1 MSSTEKVTD
10 PTTKKSEITS
20 PDASCGDGNALGQGG
35 TSEVGLQSAEN
46 ITEGIERSDWAGLV
60 REYEENNARCRELE
74 ARLDDI
80 TALVTEGLRQ
90 IVVVLATMPPETIIG
105 DRIVKL
111 SEQIFEECKSVSAFI
126 AEIGLKDAQSLRQ
139 MSESFAHQAS
149 QSNHAEKKRRY
160 MERSESI
167 ARAAVLVEQIAYQTI
182 ERLSAYEKDE
192 TAVSAKV
199 ISAR

>member
-1 MSSTEKVTD
+1 M
-10 PTTKKSEITS
+10 
-20 PDASCGDGNALGQGG
+20 
-35 TSEVGLQSAEN
+35 SEVGLQSAESSAKG
-46 ITEGIERSDWAGLV
+46 TEGSDWAGLV
-60 REYEENNARCRELE
+60 EEYEENNARCRELE
-74 ARLDDI
+74 VRLDDMA
-80 TALVTEGLRQ
+80 ALVAESFRQ
-90 IVVVLATMPPETIIG
+90 ISTALATMPPETIIA